1 MAGCEP
7 ALLPNKNGP
16 VGNLTFRPGQPP
28 PDLTRS
34 DLVDRTDHTL
44 KQHPPG
50 LPEPSYVSLT
60 LTTIADEL
68 ERTGNRRDILTNIAL
83 RRAYTV
89 SIAAIVGRRNLPT
102 PVANEV
108 SQKVAELLPDPDLTA
123 THGAT
128 ADRLRQLA
136 EAV

>member
-1 MAGCEP
+1 MKA
-7 ALLPNKNGP
+7 
-16 VGNLTFRPGQPP
+16 
-28 PDLTRS
+28 
-34 DLVDRTDHTL
+34 TDHAPQ
-44 KQHPPG
+44 QHPPG
-50 LPEPSYVSLT
+50 LPEPSYASAV
-60 LTTIADEL
+60 LTTMAAEL

-89 SIAAIVGRRNLPT
+89 SVAAIVGRRNLPD

-108 SQKVAELLPDPDLTA
+108 SQKVADLLPDPDLTA

-128 ADRLRQLA
+128 ADRLRELA